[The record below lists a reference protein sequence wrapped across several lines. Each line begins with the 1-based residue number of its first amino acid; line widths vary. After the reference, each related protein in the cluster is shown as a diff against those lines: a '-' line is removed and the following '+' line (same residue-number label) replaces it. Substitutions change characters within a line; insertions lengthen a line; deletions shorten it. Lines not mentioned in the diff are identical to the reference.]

1 MDKVLITGYR
11 HLKQHPKRKASMP
24 RAVTK
29 QMNSVR
35 AVDRAIEI
43 LKAFSAEKASMSVIE
58 IQERVRLSRPTLY
71 RLLETLAA
79 HGLIRAHGTP
89 QRFSLDYG
97 VGQLAYNW
105 TSGLDAL
112 SAARPVLERLHKETG
127 ETVALFSLREHQHLC
142 VLELRS
148 PQVLSMSRGIGPM
161 GHLARG
167 ASGKAIL
174 AFMDEKALNAIL
186 QTLPEDIDKNTL
198 LQELARVRR
207 EKFGISRG
215 EVFVGAISMAA
226 PYFDH
231 THCVAGSIAVFGPEA
246 RLSEVWITEARQ
258 RLVAGAAELSAALGH
273 TYPVEATPSMRPPS
287 KSTAQRRASL
297 R

>member
-1 MDKVLITGYR
+1 
-11 HLKQHPKRKASMP
+11 MP
-24 RAVTK
+24 RAVPK

-105 TSGLDAL
+105 TSGLDTV

-127 ETVALFSLREHQHLC
+127 ETVALFTLREHQHLC

-198 LQELARVRR
+198 LQDLARVRR
-207 EKFGISRG
+207 DRFRISRG
-215 EVFVGAISMAA
+215 EVFAGAVAIAA
-226 PYFDH
+226 PHFDH
-231 THCVAGSIAVFGPEA
+231 THCIAGSIAVFGPEA
-246 RLSEVWITEARQ
+246 RLSEARIIEI
-258 RLVAGAAELSAALGH
+258 RERVVAGAAELSAALGH
-273 TYPVEATPSMRPPS
+273 TDPVESTPMVRAPAKSMARPH
-287 KSTAQRRASL
+287 KSAIK
-297 R
+297 